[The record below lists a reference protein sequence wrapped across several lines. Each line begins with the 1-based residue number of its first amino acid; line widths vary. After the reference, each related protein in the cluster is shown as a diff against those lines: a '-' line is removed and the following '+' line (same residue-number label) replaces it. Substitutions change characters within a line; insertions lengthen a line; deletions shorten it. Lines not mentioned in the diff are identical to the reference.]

1 MKKLLKSLVVS
12 TLAWQLKRLYKKH
25 QFKTIAVVGSIGKT
39 STKLAVARLLG
50 NTMRVR
56 YQDGNY
62 NDIVTVPLI
71 FFGQVEP
78 SLTNPLAWLK
88 VFIKNESEIKGM
100 YPYDA
105 VVVELGTDGPGQIVA
120 FKRYIMADIAIVTA
134 LTPEHMENF
143 NGLTAVAA
151 EEMAIAQLA
160 HKLLINTDLSPA
172 EYLQEYSGAFLS
184 YGIKNDAT
192 YRISDVAFT
201 GNTSSFTVLK
211 DRNALLHGQHAS
223 FSDPQLYSVLAAISV
238 ADLLQV
244 KTTDITAGLDKIIPV
259 SGRMQLLKGIK
270 NTTIIDD
277 SYNASPDASKAAL
290 DTIYR
295 MPASQKIALLGNMN
309 ELGTFSEAAHIDVG
323 NYCDPMQL
331 QLVVTLGVDANK
343 YLADAAEA
351 KGCKVARAM
360 SPQAAGQ
367 IIVEAAQEGAILLI
381 KGSQNQVFAEEAIKQ
396 LLENSDDASKLVR
409 QSPYWMQIKSQQF
422 PLK

>member
-12 TLAWQLKRLYKKH
+12 MLAWQLKRLYKKH

-105 VVVELGTDGPGQIVA
+105 VVVELGTDGPGQIAA

-211 DRNALLHGQHAS
+211 DRNALLLGQHAS

-343 YLADAAEA
+343 YLADSAEA
-351 KGCKVARAM
+351 KGCKVVRAM